1 MKIKFSLTL
10 RHCVLNVF
18 KYELTRMHFNV
29 LDPDVATGGSQEWN
43 QTGTTGPSF
52 IDTTCLDSF
61 KKARGI
67 SSSGV
72 GLYIQEKLG
81 KNWVKLN

>member
-29 LDPDVATGGSQEWN
+29 LDPDVASGGSQEWTIIYRYN
-43 QTGTTGPSF
+43 LSRL
-52 IDTTCLDSF
+52 I
-61 KKARGI
+61 
-67 SSSGV
+67 
-72 GLYIQEKLG
+72 
-81 KNWVKLN
+81 